1 MSADELLYSHPW
13 KKRERESVL
22 TGLLCEDKRMINT
35 KTMGRWE
42 IRLKNTHW
50 RWMGRSIAFVC
61 VCVCLLTHSQPC
73 WCTVYCSLAVIMT
86 AVCMHAKSVA
96 AFEGICVCGGEK
108 RILLAALL
116 MMALFDRCVCVCS
129 TAAGCDW
136 WCVLG
141 SWSHSHG
148 WETSYSAESSTITHM
163 FLSLFGSHLF
173 YFPFNSL
180 PHL

>member
-50 RWMGRSIAFVC
+50 RWMGRSIAC
-61 VCVCLLTHSQPC
+61 VCVFAYTFTALLMHCVLFACSHDSG
-73 WCTVYCSLAVIMT
+73 VYAC
-86 AVCMHAKSVA
+86 KK
-96 AFEGICVCGGEK
+96 CGGIWGHLCVWRWETN
-108 RILLAALL
+108 LACRLL
-116 MMALFDRCVCVCS
+116 MMALFDRCVCVCVSS